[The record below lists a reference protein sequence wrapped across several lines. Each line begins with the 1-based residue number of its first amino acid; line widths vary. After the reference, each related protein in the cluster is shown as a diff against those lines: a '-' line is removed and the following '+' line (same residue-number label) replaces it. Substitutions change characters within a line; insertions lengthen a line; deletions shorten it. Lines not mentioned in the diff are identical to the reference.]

1 MLKDTNAARGPF
13 MANRHL
19 TPLRAAVAS
28 LALHPCV
35 LLAADA
41 EVPAHRYEIA
51 STMLMPHLD
60 EMRRQVSHHT
70 RCIKDDRP
78 TELFPV
84 FEQHAL
90 RGCTLGYEKVITT
103 ATGARH
109 DYVLSCASA
118 RVASGT
124 ASIESAGQKRVG
136 MLAVKMGGKNM
147 TFSQRIEAQRGARC
161 TPP

>member
-1 MLKDTNAARGPF
+1 
-13 MANRHL
+13 MAHRHL
-19 TPLRAAVAS
+19 TPLRAVVVG
-28 LALHPCV
+28 LALQPCA
-35 LLAADA
+35 LIAADA

-78 TELFPV
+78 ADLFPV

-90 RGCTLGYEKVITT
+90 RGCTLGYEKVVET
-103 ATGARH
+103 ASGARH

-124 ASIESAGQKRVG
+124 ASIERAGQKRVG

-147 TFSQRIEAQRGARC
+147 TFSQRIEAQRGAPC